1 LVTDLWDAVPD
12 IEVPRHLVRSKV
24 PFPDPAPEMT
34 ARMWENLRAARHEAH
49 EEEDDSEYAITIT
62 QEAEEFDDPISPLA
76 AYVKLAHA
84 KGWTIHTLAHS
95 LAFARGKVFKSG
107 ANEGQPRADQNIET
121 QWLFAEKPG
130 TGRVVVSYEIV
141 NGTPRGAGVY
151 RRFNG
156 KSYSDRELKAIIKG
170 TE

>member
-1 LVTDLWDAVPD
+1 VTDLWDSVPD

-34 ARMWENLRAARHEAH
+34 ARMWENLRAKRNEAH

-62 QEAEEFDDPISPLA
+62 EEAEEFDDPIRPLA
-76 AYVKLAHA
+76 AYAKLVHA
-84 KGWTIHTLAHS
+84 SGWTIHTLAHS
-95 LAFARGKVFKSG
+95 RAFAKGKPVKTGENAGNSR
-107 ANEGQPRADQNIET
+107 PDQDIET

-130 TGRVVVSYEIV
+130 IGRVVVSYEIV

-170 TE
+170 IE